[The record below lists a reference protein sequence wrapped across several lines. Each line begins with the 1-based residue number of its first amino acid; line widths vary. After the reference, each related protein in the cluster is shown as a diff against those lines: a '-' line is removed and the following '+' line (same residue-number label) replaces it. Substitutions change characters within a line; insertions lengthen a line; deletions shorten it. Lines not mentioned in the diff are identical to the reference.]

1 MKTTLFILFCM
12 VAGFAQ
18 AQNVNKNWQQDL
30 NAALTEF
37 KSCNNTPIN
46 GINPCNKFL
55 GESLK
60 KVYNINDFYNS
71 EVGRYMLVG
80 EMADYLA
87 NNSQWTEIGGIFD
100 QEVLNKAQANANAG
114 KAVVALFL
122 DTDGLGHMSLILP
135 GQMHTSATWSLK
147 VPNSSSFFTVKPE
160 DAYVN
165 KGLSYAFNKSQAVR
179 VKLYTRK
186 Y

>member
-1 MKTTLFILFCM
+1 MSVLTS
-12 VAGFAQ
+12 FAH
-18 AQNVNKNWQQDL
+18 AQNLNKNWQKDL
-30 NAALTEF
+30 NAALAEF

-71 EVGRYMLVG
+71 QKGRYMLVE
-80 EMADYLA
+80 EMSDYLA
-87 NNSQWTEIGGIFD
+87 SNSQWTELGGIFD
-100 QEVLNKAQANANAG
+100 QEVLNKAQANANDG
-114 KAVVALFL
+114 KAVVALFI
-122 DTDGLGHMSLILP
+122 DSDGLGHMSLILP
-135 GQMHTSATWSLK
+135 GKMHTSATWSLK
-147 VPNSSSFFTVKPE
+147 VPNSSSFFTAKPE

-179 VKLYTRK
+179 VKLFSR
-186 Y
+186 